1 MSIAANY
8 INTNGKR
15 KVRITSIEKSIINY
29 AQEKKY
35 RISSNQYCE
44 NYTQRCVTLALHGTI
59 EPLGRKLMG

>member
-1 MSIAANY
+1 M
-8 INTNGKR
+8 
-15 KVRITSIEKSIINY
+15 INY